1 MGEKAVNQFL
11 LFQRLRGRL
20 LDNSLRG
27 LVRGSGL
34 QLITVLVCS
43 ALIWGA
49 LFVVSREGFQ
59 YSFLQYKRMY
69 LIVGILFDLLFLS
82 LAALLVFS
90 TCLILYGSLFHSAE
104 AAFLMAHPVKADHI
118 FAYKFQTA
126 LGFSSWAF
134 VLLGSP
140 FMLAFGLVVGAP
152 WTFYVLLPAYFLGFV
167 LLPGSLAAVLT
178 VLVANWF
185 PRRPRQVVLASL
197 GVGAFAA
204 AVWGYQVMISV
215 QDSLESRSALE
226 RLLAHVTF
234 ARGVLAPNYW
244 MARGL
249 LAASRGQLGEAVYG
263 LALLWGNGLF
273 AYLVAAWMAARL
285 YRRGYNRVAT
295 GDVRRRRQ
303 GGLWLDRL
311 LEKLLGGLQPQTRLL
326 ILKDFRTFRRDPA
339 QWGQVVIF
347 TALLVF
353 YFLNVRRFYG
363 EEVGEIYQNGIS
375 MLNLTATA
383 LLLCAYTGRFIFPL
397 LSLEGRKFWILGL
410 LPLSRERLLWGKFLF
425 SAAGGLVIAGP
436 LIGLSDSM
444 LGMSAATMLLHGL
457 TVAVLAIGLSGLS
470 VGLGAVLANFR
481 ETDPSKIA
489 AGFGGTLNLV
499 SSLLF
504 LSLVLG
510 LMAVPWHLLAAANV
524 ALSPLRLAW
533 LTGGFTAG
541 IGLGAAAVIV
551 PLRLGGQR
559 LRRMDF

>member
-1 MGEKAVNQFL
+1 
-11 LFQRLRGRL
+11 L

-90 TCLILYGSLFHSAE
+90 TGLILYGSLFHSAE

-197 GVGAFAA
+197 GVGVFAA

-249 LAASRGQLGEAVYG
+249 LAASRGQLGEAAYG

-311 LEKLLGGLQPQTRLL
+311 LEKLLGGLQAQTRLL
-326 ILKDFRTFRRDPA
+326 LIKDFRTFRRDPA

-363 EEVGEIYQNGIS
+363 EEVGAIYQNGIS

-410 LPLSRERLLWGKFLF
+410 LPLPRERLLWGKFLF

-436 LIGLSDSM
+436 LIWLSDGM
-444 LGMSAATMLLHGL
+444 LGMPAPTMLLHGL

-499 SSLLF
+499 ASLLF
-504 LSLVLG
+504 LALVLG
-510 LMAVPWHLLAAANV
+510 LMAVPWHLLAATGAELP
-524 ALSPLRLAW
+524 AARQAW
-533 LTGGFTAG
+533 LAAG
-541 IGLGAAAVIV
+541 IVAGCGLGAAAVFL

-559 LRRMDF
+559 LRRMEF